1 MEDMADNKK
10 KIGDLSV
17 FPLSFGGNVFG
28 WTANEAESFKV
39 LDAFVEAGGN
49 FIDTADVYS
58 AWVPGNQGGESETIL
73 GNWFASRGN
82 RSDIVLATKVG
93 GGVPEPRGLTS
104 SAIKSGVEESLQRL
118 RTDYIDLYYTHYD
131 DPSVP
136 VEEIIT
142 TLDELVREGKVR
154 EIAASNVSPERLE
167 ALLTFSAQENLAR
180 YVALQPH
187 YNLVSRDTFEG
198 ELADVAARHGLA
210 TLPYYALASG
220 FLTGKYRP
228 GVAVD
233 SPRSTGA
240 AKYLE
245 TERGQKVLAALDDVA
260 ANHGAQ
266 PATVALAWLL
276 AQPTVVAPIASAS
289 RVDQLPALLA
299 SVDLK
304 LTQPELDLLTSAS
317 A

>member
-1 MEDMADNKK
+1 MADNTQ

-17 FPLSFGGNVFG
+17 FPLSLGGNVFG
-28 WTANEAESFKV
+28 WTANEAESFRV
-39 LDAFVEAGGN
+39 LDAYVAAGGN

-58 AWVPGNQGGESETIL
+58 AWVPGNEGGESETIL

-93 GGVPEPRGLTS
+93 GGAPEPRGLTS

-154 EIAASNVSPERLE
+154 EIAASNVGADRLE
-167 ALLTFSAQENLAR
+167 AQLAFSARENLAR

-198 ELADVAARHGLA
+198 ELSEVAARHDLA
-210 TLPYYALASG
+210 TIPYYSLASG

-228 GVAVD
+228 GTAVD

-240 AKYLE
+240 AKHLE

-260 ANHGAQ
+260 ANHRTE

-276 AQPTVVAPIASAS
+276 AQPTVVAPLASAS
-289 RVDQLPALLA
+289 STDQLPALLA
-299 SVDLK
+299 SIDLK

-317 A
+317 D

>member
-1 MEDMADNKK
+1 MADNKK

-93 GGVPEPRGLTS
+93 AGVPEPRGLTS
-104 SAIKSGVEESLQRL
+104 SAIKSGIEESLQRL

-154 EIAASNVSPERLE
+154 EIAASNVSAERLE
-167 ALLTFSAQENLAR
+167 AQLTFSAQENLAR

-228 GVAVD
+228 GTTVD

-260 ANHGAQ
+260 ANHGTQ